1 MCITLYNKDG
11 VLCQNTEICYLE
23 EPHDSCMSEYLESIR
38 DNGNYQNASFHIEER
53 EKAALVGINGAGK
66 STLLKIII
74 GEMRADEGEVILS
87 KGKTMAIS
95 PSIRI

>member
-1 MCITLYNKDG
+1 MYYFLYNKDG

-38 DNGNYQNASFHIEER
+38 DNGIIKMHLFHVEER

-66 STLLKIII
+66 STPLKNHHRRN
-74 GEMRADEGEVILS
+74 ESR
-87 KGKTMAIS
+87 
-95 PSIRI
+95 